1 MKSSLMNHLNISDSL
16 LYFVS
21 GVKLKGLSAIMDYS
35 HELPEGSVENHS
47 SKKRTTITDNKLN
60 KIKQLQSINVALARD
75 AKWMMYLTVKKQLQQ
90 VTV

>member
-1 MKSSLMNHLNISDSL
+1 MNRFNISDGL

-21 GVKLKGLSAIMDYS
+21 GVKLKALSAFTDYS

-60 KIKQLQSINVALARD
+60 KINNYNR
-75 AKWMMYLTVKKQLQQ
+75 
-90 VTV
+90 